1 MAALRLGCGAGERY
15 MQQRKEQT
23 SRRGL
28 TQGVRPGCEFVLRV
42 RCALLGARRAVNY
55 FSCDGFC
62 EDAFALVCSHLVAFT
77 FFPLGMIAIG
87 LCLTI
92 EIYLALEV
100 VLYLFHKHLG
110 GLESRDAVLG
120 DDDGSVL

>member
-1 MAALRLGCGAGERY
+1 MTFGWFGVKWRRCGLAAVPGERY

-55 FSCDGFC
+55 FF
-62 EDAFALVCSHLVAFT
+62 L
-77 FFPLGMIAIG
+77 
-87 LCLTI
+87 
-92 EIYLALEV
+92 
-100 VLYLFHKHLG
+100 
-110 GLESRDAVLG
+110 
-120 DDDGSVL
+120 